1 MTIMQKEMQQR
12 SEAIKNMGYLMAA
25 GLVDITPESERV
37 FQSGM
42 VAMIEAN
49 EQGRRQQNEVFEKM
63 PWLKSMVEKEMEE
76 E

>member
-1 MTIMQKEMQQR
+1 MTILQKEMAQR
-12 SEAIKNMGYLMAA
+12 SEVIKNMGYLMAA

-42 VAMIEAN
+42 AAMMEAN

-63 PWLKSMVEKEMEE
+63 PWLKRMVEKEMAEE
-76 E
+76 

>member
-42 VAMIEAN
+42 AAMMEAN

-63 PWLKSMVEKEMEE
+63 PWLKRMVEKEMAEE
-76 E
+76 